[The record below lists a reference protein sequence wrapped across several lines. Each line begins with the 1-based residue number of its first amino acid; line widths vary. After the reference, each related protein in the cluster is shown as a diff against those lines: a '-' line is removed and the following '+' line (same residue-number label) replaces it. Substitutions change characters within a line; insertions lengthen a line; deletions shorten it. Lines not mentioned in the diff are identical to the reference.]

1 MPWVALYGGQ
11 GKEGSMQRHWFVGS
25 MALLAAACMPQAGR
39 LESNRFQHERYPYAV
54 FYPKGA
60 SRSAP
65 FGAAWRVENLNAA
78 SSRTG
83 TKHGDAYTLNR
94 VYDLND
100 DGRGDFERLE
110 PRYDLLLENT
120 TQDAA
125 MWLATVPLA
134 QKESDTQLPE
144 LAARY
149 VRAMAASGELVPEFG
164 PESTVP
170 PAQSS
175 AVLRIDGQKPCSLS
189 KREALRVDAS
199 FDQQGAQRAT
209 TLTFVRTGYTDRV
222 YDGASGSGRYPVL
235 MVVGI
240 MAHSDKRRALEPD
253 YESLLDHTVL
263 GDKGLGLSLN
273 GEHTCSADSAPAA
286 ASSGGE
292 TPTPTPAAEGD
303 LRPEDVLQPMPKD
316 EAAPAE
322 EQPLKPWQ

>member
-1 MPWVALYGGQ
+1 
-11 GKEGSMQRHWFVGS
+11 MQHHWFVGS
-25 MALLAAACMPQAGR
+25 LALLAAACMPQAGR

-78 SSRTG
+78 NSRTG

-120 TQDAA
+120 QQDAA

-134 QKESDTQLPE
+134 QKESDTQLSE

-149 VRAMAASGELVPEFG
+149 VRAVAATGELVPAFG
-164 PESTVP
+164 PESTTP
-170 PAQSS
+170 PAEST
-175 AVLRIDGQKPCSLS
+175 AVLRIEGQKPCSLS

-199 FDQQGAQRAT
+199 FDQQGSQRAAS
-209 TLTFVRTGYTDRV
+209 LTFVRTGYTDRV

-240 MAHSDKRRALEPD
+240 MAHGDKREGLEPD

-273 GEHTCSADSAPAA
+273 GEHTCGTDAPSTAPA

-292 TPTPTPAAEGD
+292 TQPPAPASED
-303 LRPEDVLQPMPKD
+303 NLRPEDVLQPMPAD
-316 EAAPAE
+316 EPAAAE
-322 EQPLKPWQ
+322 ERPVAPPQ